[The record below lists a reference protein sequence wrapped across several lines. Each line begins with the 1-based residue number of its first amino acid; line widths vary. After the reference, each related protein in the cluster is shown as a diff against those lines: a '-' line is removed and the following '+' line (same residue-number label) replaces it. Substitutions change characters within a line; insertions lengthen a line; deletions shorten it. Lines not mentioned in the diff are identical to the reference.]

1 MGYAEVAVNSP
12 VAQRRTFSYSIP
24 PSLQPAIGQAV
35 WVPFG
40 PRVLQGI
47 VLQITDCPG
56 FEETRDI
63 AGLIDPSPL
72 LSPVQIELARW
83 ISDYYLA
90 PLFDSVALMLP
101 PGFER
106 RLITF
111 FQAAPG
117 ASAALASAPLDSD
130 ERQVMTLL
138 GGEGR
143 VAAQTMDRLLGK
155 QKAALVLRHLL
166 SEGLVIRSQEL
177 GRERIRPKVVPR
189 LRLAVDAP
197 TGLAEAQRLAGK
209 APQQARLMEFLAN
222 TSHPVLLGEV
232 RRAMPQAAA
241 AARALQAKGLVAV
254 EDVHIWRDPL
264 LDRAFAPAPPPV
276 LTPDQ
281 EQAVGL
287 ICAALRQPGGNGPA
301 AFLLHGVT
309 GSGKTEVYLRSLGE
323 AVARGRRGIVLVPEI
338 SLTPQTIQRFAAR
351 FPGRVAVL
359 HSRLSLGEQFDEW
372 QRIREGAFDV
382 VIGPRGAIFA
392 PQPDLG
398 LIIVDEE
405 HEWTYKQ
412 EEQSPR
418 YHAREVALKL
428 AQLSGAVTVLGSA
441 TPDVESYHRARTGRY
456 ALIELPHR
464 ITVRGDTSL
473 PQVEVVDMRQELKA
487 GNRSIFSR
495 PLRRAIA
502 ETLTDGDQIIL
513 FLNRRGTAT
522 FVQCRDC
529 GFALKCHRCDLA
541 LTYHGAEDT
550 LVCHQCGYGKKTPAT
565 CPNCRSRR
573 IRFLGV
579 GIQRVVEELAVAY
592 PQARVLRWDRDVTKG
607 KDAHEKILNSFLAHE
622 ADVLVGT
629 QMIAKGLDLPLVTL
643 VGVVSADT
651 ALHLPDIRAGE
662 RTFQL
667 LSQVAGR
674 AGRGSRPGRVVVQT
688 YTPDHYAV
696 ACGARH
702 DYGAFYDQEIGYRR
716 ELRNPPFSRLVSL
729 VYSHSNAVA
738 CRRGAE
744 KVHRQL
750 AERRDAMGEDTDL
763 IGPSPMFFGRLRGR
777 YRWQIILRGAEPV
790 RLLADLA
797 LPPGWVV
804 DVDPIVLL

>member
-24 PSLQPAIGQAV
+24 PSLNLTPGQAV

-40 PRVLQGI
+40 PRVIQGI
-47 VLQITDCPG
+47 VLQLTDRPAV
-56 FEETRDI
+56 EETRDI
-63 AGLIDPSPL
+63 VGLIDPSPL
-72 LSPVQIELARW
+72 LSPVQIGLARW
-83 ISDYYLA
+83 IGDHYLA

-106 RLITF
+106 RLISF
-111 FQAAPG
+111 HRIAPG
-117 ASAALASAPLDSD
+117 VTADSFPADLDPDQRQLLALL
-130 ERQVMTLL
+130 EE
-138 GGEGR
+138 EGK
-143 VAAQTMDRLLGK
+143 VARRTVERLLGK
-155 QKAALVLRHLL
+155 QRAALALKQLQTKRLII
-166 SEGLVIRSQEL
+166 GSQEL
-177 GRERIRPKVVPR
+177 ARERVKPKVLPR
-189 LRLAVDAP
+189 LRLAVAAQR
-197 TGLAEAQRLAGK
+197 GMEEAQRMSRR
-209 APQQARLMEFLAN
+209 APQQAMLLEFL
-222 TSHPVLLGEV
+222 V
-232 RRAMPQAAA
+232 RRGDPVFLSEARQEMPQAAA
-241 AARALQAKGLVAV
+241 AARALQSKGLIVV
-254 EDVHIWRDPL
+254 EDVHVWRDPL
-264 LDRAFAPAPPPV
+264 LNRVFPPGAPPV
-276 LTPDQ
+276 LTPAQD
-281 EQAVGL
+281 EAVSR
-287 ICAALRQPGGNGPA
+287 ICGSLRRPPSTGPA

-309 GSGKTEVYLRSLGE
+309 GSGKTEVYLRSLAE
-323 AVARGRRGIVLVPEI
+323 AVALGRRGIVLVPEI

-372 QRIREGAFDV
+372 QRIRDGAFDV

-428 AQLSGAVTVLGSA
+428 AELSGAVTVLGSA
-441 TPDVESYHRARTGRY
+441 TPDVESYHRATVGRY
-456 ALIELPHR
+456 ALIHLPDR
-464 ITVRGDTSL
+464 ITLRGDTSL
-473 PQVEVVDMRQELKA
+473 PEVDLVDMREELKA

-495 PLRRAIA
+495 SLRRAMA
-502 ETLTDGDQIIL
+502 ETLADGDQSIL

-550 LVCHQCGYGKKTPAT
+550 LVCHQCGYQKKTPT
-565 CPNCRSRR
+565 ICPNCQSRR
-573 IRFLGV
+573 IRFLGI
-579 GIQRVVEELAVAY
+579 GIQRVVEELAGAF
-592 PQARVLRWDRDVTKG
+592 PGAKVLRWDRDVTRG
-607 KDAHEKILNSFLAHE
+607 KNAHEKILNSFLAHE
-622 ADVLVGT
+622 ADILVGT
-629 QMIAKGLDLPLVTL
+629 QMVAKGLDLPLVTL
-643 VGVVSADT
+643 VGIVSADT
-651 ALHLPDIRAGE
+651 VLHLPDIRAGE

-688 YTPDHYAV
+688 YAPEHYAV
-696 ACGARH
+696 ASGAKQ
-702 DYGAFYDQEIGYRR
+702 DYAAFYRQEIEYRR
-716 ELRNPPFSRLVSL
+716 QLRNPPFSRLVSL
-729 VYSHSNAVA
+729 VYAHSNAVA

-744 KVHRQL
+744 KLRQQL
-750 AERRDAMGEDTDL
+750 AERRDAAGVDVDL

-777 YRWQIILRGAEPV
+777 YRWQIVLRGAAPAA
-790 RLLADLA
+790 LLSDLT
-797 LPPGWVV
+797 LPQGWVV

>member
-24 PSLQPAIGQAV
+24 PSLSPAIGQAV

-47 VLQITDCPG
+47 VLQITDRPG
-56 FEETRDI
+56 FEDTRDI
-63 AGLIDPSPL
+63 VGLIDACPL
-72 LSPVQIELARW
+72 LSPIQIELARW

-106 RLITF
+106 RLITYY
-111 FQAAPG
+111 QVAPG
-117 ASAALASAPLDSD
+117 ASAAMSSAAPDPD
-130 ERQVMTLL
+130 ERQVLTLL
-138 GGEGR
+138 DSEGR
-143 VAAQTMDRLLGK
+143 VPGQTVDRLLGK
-155 QKAALVLRHLL
+155 QRAALALKQLL
-166 SEGLVIRSQEL
+166 SKGLVIRTQEL
-177 GRERIRPKVVPR
+177 GRERVGPKVVAQ
-189 LRLAVDAP
+189 LSLAVDAR
-197 TGLAEAQRLAGK
+197 TGMAEAQRLAGK
-209 APQQARLMEFLAN
+209 APQQARLLELLAG
-222 TSHPVLLGEV
+222 SSRPLLLSEA
-232 RRAMPQAAA
+232 RRAVPQAAA
-241 AARALQAKGLVAV
+241 VARALQARGLVAI
-254 EDVHIWRDPL
+254 EDVHVWRDPL
-264 LDRAFAPAPPPV
+264 LDRVFPPGQPPV

-281 EQAVGL
+281 GEAVGL
-287 ICAALRQPGGNGPA
+287 IGAALRQPGTNRPP

-309 GSGKTEVYLRSLGE
+309 GSGKTEVYLRALAE
-323 AVARGRRGIVLVPEI
+323 AVSLGRRGIVLVPEI

-382 VIGPRGAIFA
+382 VIGPRGAAFA

-398 LIIVDEE
+398 LIVVDEE

-428 AQLSGAVTVLGSA
+428 AELSGAVTVLGSA
-441 TPDVESYHRARTGRY
+441 TPDVESYHRARAGRY

-495 PLRRAIA
+495 PLRRAIT
-502 ETLTDGDQIIL
+502 ETLADGDQIIL

-541 LTYHGAEDT
+541 LTYHGAEDN
-550 LVCHQCGYGKKTPAT
+550 LVCHQCGYQKNTPSS
-565 CPNCRSRR
+565 CPNCQSRR
-573 IRFLGV
+573 IRFLGI
-579 GIQRVVEELAVAY
+579 GIQRVVEELAGAF
-592 PQARVLRWDRDVTKG
+592 PQARVLRWDRDVTRG
-607 KDAHEKILNSFLAHE
+607 KDAHEKILNSFLAHQ

-643 VGVVSADT
+643 VGIVSADT
-651 ALHLPDIRAGE
+651 VLHLPDIRAGE

-688 YTPDHYAV
+688 YAPDHYAV
-696 ACGARH
+696 ACGSRH
-702 DYGAFYDQEIGYRR
+702 DYGAFYRQEIEYRR
-716 ELRNPPFSRLVSL
+716 QLRNPPFSRLVSL
-729 VYSHSNAVA
+729 VYTHSNAVA

-744 KVHRQL
+744 KLHRQL
-750 AERRDAMGEDTDL
+750 AERRDAAGEDVDL

-777 YRWQIILRGAEPV
+777 YRWQIILRGTDPV
-790 RLLADLA
+790 RLLSDLA

>member
-1 MGYAEVAVNSP
+1 MGYAEGAVNSP

-24 PSLQPAIGQAV
+24 PSLNPAPGHAV

-40 PRVLQGI
+40 PRVIQGI
-47 VLQITDCPG
+47 VLQLTDRPAV
-56 FEETRDI
+56 EETKEI
-63 AGLIDPSPL
+63 VGLIDPYPL

-106 RLITF
+106 RLISF
-111 FQAAPG
+111 FRIAAGVPPDSFP
-117 ASAALASAPLDSD
+117 ADLAPDQRQLLALL
-130 ERQVMTLL
+130 EK
-138 GGEGR
+138 EGK
-143 VAAQTMDRLLGK
+143 VAQHAVERLLGK
-155 QKAALVLRHLL
+155 QRAALALRQLQ
-166 SEGLVIRSQEL
+166 SRGLIIRSQEL
-177 GRERIRPKVVPR
+177 ARERVKPKVLPQ

-197 TGLAEAQRLAGK
+197 RGMEEVQRMARK
-209 APQQARLMEFLAN
+209 APQQAMLLDFL
-222 TSHPVLLGEV
+222 V
-232 RRAMPQAAA
+232 RRRDPVFLSEARREMPRVAA
-241 AARALQAKGLVAV
+241 AARALQSKGLVLI
-254 EDVHIWRDPL
+254 EDVHVWRDPL
-264 LDRAFAPAPPPV
+264 LDRVFPPGAPPV
-276 LTPDQ
+276 LTPAQD
-281 EQAVGL
+281 EAVSRTCGG
-287 ICAALRQPGGNGPA
+287 LRQPPANAPA

-309 GSGKTEVYLRSLGE
+309 GSGKTEVYLRSLAE
-323 AVARGRRGIVLVPEI
+323 AVALGRRGIVLVPEI

-428 AQLSGAVTVLGSA
+428 AELSGAVTVLGSA
-441 TPDVESYHRARTGRY
+441 TPDVESYHRAVAGRY
-456 ALIELPHR
+456 ALIHLPDR
-464 ITVRGDTSL
+464 ITVRGDISL
-473 PQVEVVDMRQELKA
+473 PGVELVDMREELKA

-495 PLRRAIA
+495 SLRRAMA
-502 ETLTDGDQIIL
+502 ETLADGDQSIL

-550 LVCHQCGYGKKTPAT
+550 LVCHQCGYEKKTPTT
-565 CPNCRSRR
+565 CPNCQSRR
-573 IRFLGV
+573 IRFLGI
-579 GIQRVVEELAVAY
+579 GIQRVVEELAGAF
-592 PQARVLRWDRDVTKG
+592 PRARVLRWDRDVTRG

-622 ADVLVGT
+622 ADILVGT
-629 QMIAKGLDLPLVTL
+629 QMVAKGLDLPLVTL
-643 VGVVSADT
+643 VGIVSADT
-651 ALHLPDIRAGE
+651 VLHLPDIRAGE

-688 YTPDHYAV
+688 YAPEHYAV
-696 ACGARH
+696 ACGAKQ
-702 DYGAFYDQEIGYRR
+702 DYAAFYRR
-716 ELRNPPFSRLVSL
+716 EIDYRRQLRNPPFTRLVSL
-729 VYSHSNAVA
+729 VYAHSNAVA

-744 KVHRQL
+744 KLHQQL
-750 AERRDAMGEDTDL
+750 AEKEDAAGVDVDL

-777 YRWQIILRGAEPV
+777 YRWQIVLRGAAPAA
-790 RLLADLA
+790 LLSDLT
-797 LPPGWVV
+797 LPQGWVV

>member
-24 PSLQPAIGQAV
+24 PSLSPAVGQAV

-40 PRVLQGI
+40 PRVIQGI
-47 VLQITDCPG
+47 VLQLTDRPG
-56 FEETRDI
+56 FEETRDV
-63 AGLIDPSPL
+63 AGLIDPCPL

-106 RLITF
+106 RLVNF
-111 FQAAPG
+111 FHVAPG
-117 ASAALASAPLDSD
+117 VSADVSSAVLDSD
-130 ERQVMTLL
+130 QILLLTLL
-138 GGEGR
+138 GREGK
-143 VAAQTMDRLLGK
+143 VAQQTVDRLLGK
-155 QKAALVLRHLL
+155 QKSALALKQLQ
-166 SEGLVIRSQEL
+166 SKGLVTRSQEL
-177 GRERIRPKVVPR
+177 AKERVKPKVMSR
-189 LRLAVDAP
+189 LRLAVDARR
-197 TGLAEAQRLAGK
+197 GMEEAQRMARK
-209 APQQARLMEFLAN
+209 APQQAMLLEFLARRRD
-222 TSHPVLLGEV
+222 PALLSEA
-232 RRAMPQAAA
+232 RREMPQAAA
-241 AARALQAKGLVAV
+241 AAKALQAKGLIAI
-254 EDVHIWRDPL
+254 EDVHVWRDPL
-264 LDRAFAPAPPPV
+264 LDRVFPSGAPPV
-276 LTPDQ
+276 LTVAQ
-281 EQAVGL
+281 EEAVGM
-287 ICAALRQPGGNGPA
+287 ICGGLRQPRTNSPA

-309 GSGKTEVYLRSLGE
+309 GSGKTEVYLRSLAE
-323 AVARGRRGIVLVPEI
+323 AVALGRRGIVLVPEI

-372 QRIREGAFDV
+372 QRIRDGAFDV

-398 LIIVDEE
+398 LIIIDEE

-418 YHAREVALKL
+418 YHTREVALKL
-428 AQLSGAVTVLGSA
+428 AELSGAVTVLGSA
-441 TPDVESYHRARTGRY
+441 TPDVESYHRARAGRY
-456 ALIELPHR
+456 TLLELPHR

-473 PQVEVVDMRQELKA
+473 PGVELVDMRDELKA

-495 PLRRAIA
+495 ALRKAIA
-502 ETLTDGDQIIL
+502 ETLADGDQIIL

-550 LVCHQCGYGKKTPAT
+550 LVCHQCGYERKTPAT
-565 CPNCRSRR
+565 CPNCQSRR
-573 IRFLGV
+573 IRFLGI
-579 GIQRVVEELAVAY
+579 GIQRVVEELAGTF
-592 PQARVLRWDRDVTKG
+592 PQARVLRWDRDVTRG
-607 KDAHEKILNSFLAHE
+607 KDAHERILNSFLAHE

-651 ALHLPDIRAGE
+651 ILHLPDIRAGE

-688 YTPDHYAV
+688 YAPEHYAV
-696 ACGARH
+696 AAGAKH
-702 DYGAFYDQEIGYRR
+702 DYAAFYGQEIDYRR
-716 ELRNPPFSRLVSL
+716 QLRNPPFSRLVSL
-729 VYSHSNAVA
+729 VYAHSNAVA

-744 KVHRQL
+744 KLHQQL
-750 AERRDAMGEDTDL
+750 AERRDAAGDDIDL

-777 YRWQIILRGAEPV
+777 YRWQIILRGAAPA
-790 RLLADLA
+790 RLLSDLA
-797 LPPGWVV
+797 LPQGWVV